1 MSKYRIKIEG
11 KVYEMELELAEE
23 NAVTAPVEQKK
34 YKKMDSSMKDSTVRV
49 MNPSYEKKTTNNS
62 GVVISPMPGTILSV
76 LKEEGSKVKTGDVV
90 LVLEAMKMENEIVAP
105 KDGTIVKMN
114 CSASNTVSGGDILFE
129 IQ

>member
-90 LVLEAMKMENEIVAP
+90 LVLEAMKMETEIVAP

>member
-23 NAVTAPVEQKK
+23 NVAVAPAEQKK
-34 YKKMDSSMKDSTVRV
+34 YKKMDGQVKDATVRV

-62 GVVISPMPGTILSV
+62 GMVVAPMPGTILSV
-76 LKEEGSKVKTGDVV
+76 LKEEGAQVKTGDVI

-105 KDGTIVKMN
+105 IDGTIVKMN
-114 CSASNTVSGGDILFE
+114 CSATNTVAGGDILFE